1 MVDYFIKNRRMKI
14 LKILLIALLG
24 MSIIACEDDDDDSM
38 NPGPTGEEMVYN
50 LDSRDVQG
58 MSGTATFVKNDDQST
73 TIILELQGAVDG
85 DSYPAHIH
93 DNTAVEGGGIAVSLE
108 PVAGSSGRS
117 EITISTLDNGQ
128 SVSYDQLLQYDG
140 YINIH
145 KSADD
150 LATIVAQGDIGQ
162 NTLTGEFRLYQL
174 EEIDVDGVNG
184 SARFEERMNGEA
196 LATLELN
203 NSTRTEDSPAH
214 IHMNT
219 AAEGGS
225 ILFSFNPVDAST
237 NQSMTNVAQLDNG
250 ADFGYDDVLNVDGY
264 INVHQSAND
273 LATLLAQAD
282 IGQNE
287 LTGESKVYVLAEKDV
302 DGIEGTATFMERLN
316 GEALAVLDIENTP
329 LDGVHPAHIHR
340 NTAEEGGPIA
350 LTFNPVIGAT
360 GMSQTNISAIDDG
373 TAIGYNQ
380 ILDFDGYINVHL
392 SAEDLATIVAQG
404 NIGANE

>member
-1 MVDYFIKNRRMKI
+1 MKI
-14 LKILLIALLG
+14 LKILFIALLG
-24 MSIIACEDDDDDSM
+24 LITFSCEDDDDDMM
-38 NPGPTGEEMVYN
+38 NPGPTGDEMVYE
-50 LDSRDVQG
+50 LGSRDVQG

-108 PVAGSSGRS
+108 PVEGSNGRS
-117 EITISTLDNGQ
+117 EITISELDNGQ
-128 SVSYDQLLQYDG
+128 AITYEELLQYDG
-140 YINIH
+140 YINVH
-145 KSADD
+145 KSAND

-162 NTLTGEFRLYQL
+162 NMLTGEFRLYQL
-174 EEIDVDGVNG
+174 GEKDVDGVNG

-203 NSTRTEDSPAH
+203 NSTRSEDSPAH

-219 AAEGGS
+219 AAEGGA
-225 ILFSFNPVDAST
+225 ILFTFNAVDADT
-237 NQSMTNVAQLDNG
+237 DMSMTNVAELDDG
-250 ADFGYDDVLNVDGY
+250 SAFGYDDLLNVDGY

-287 LTGESKVYVLAEKDV
+287 LTGESKVYVLSEKDV

-316 GEALAVLDIENTP
+316 GEALAVLDLENTP
-329 LDGVHPAHIHR
+329 QDGEHPAHIHR
-340 NTAEEGGPIA
+340 NTAADGGPIA

-360 GMSQTNISAIDDG
+360 GISHTNISAIDDG
-373 TAIGYNQ
+373 TTIGYDQ
-380 ILDFDGYINVHL
+380 ILDFNGYINVHL

-404 NIGANE
+404 NIGVNE